1 MFSVL
6 DKKLI
11 RDVRKLWTQIL
22 AISLV
27 LACGVSTIII
37 GVGAYRSLKE
47 TQGALYERYLFA
59 SHFAQI
65 VRAPKHVANQIALLD
80 NVIAV
85 EPRIVKPAILDLAGM
100 KEPASGLVTSL
111 PENRELSVN
120 RVYLREGRL
129 PRSNA
134 IAEVAVLDRFARAHE
149 FRPGDRFDL
158 IMNGKKNTVTIVG
171 IVLSPEFIYVIGPG
185 DMVPDDKRFAVL
197 FFSEAVLASIYDMQ
211 GAFNNIGIRAS
222 SSADSSAL
230 IRALDQILRPYGSTG
245 AHDRADQVSHAFL
258 QSELNQLEAM
268 ARIIPPIFLFVA
280 AFLVNM
286 ILNRLITLEREQ
298 IGLFKAMGYSNLQV
312 GWHYA
317 KLVMFIAAVGIL
329 IGSLFGFWA
338 GRGLTRLY
346 GDIFTFPFLLFHSSL
361 DLYVIAGGI
370 SVAAALAGAARS
382 IWVITTLPP
391 AVAMRPPAPTSYHA
405 IGLAGLQRLRI
416 LSRLTIMAL
425 RHLLRW
431 PARTGLTIL
440 GTALSVALLITSLF
454 SYDSLD
460 VMINNIFF
468 EVARQHATLTLNSE
482 QHSNTLYQ
490 LKKLPGVLEAEAFR
504 ETPITVRNQNREER
518 LSLSGVVPGAD
529 LSRVLDLDLQ
539 PISPLKN
546 AVIVTERLL
555 NNLKLTVG
563 DSLDIHLSERDSRTV
578 RLPIVGIAHS
588 YVGLGAY
595 THIDTVNRLLRDGPR
610 ISGAHLLLDPDR
622 LPEIYAEIKKTP
634 TIASLAL
641 LGPSRANLEETI
653 NKNITTMTSV
663 YVVLAIIITF
673 GVIYNSAR
681 IQLSERARELASLR
695 VFGFTRA
702 EVSSVI
708 ITEIALIVLLAQPLG
723 WLMGWLFAQ
732 LVVTGFAS
740 DLFRIPLVIH
750 QTTYA
755 NASLL
760 VLLAATISTLIVRRR
775 IDRLN
780 LVSVL
785 KTRE

>member
-111 PENRELSVN
+111 PENRQLSVN

-361 DLYVIAGGI
+361 DLYVIAGGDLGCRRTGRCCQI
-370 SVAAALAGAARS
+370 HLGDHDASPRRRHATAGTHLVPRHWPCRFATAEDPVTPDHYGVAPSSALAGSNRFDDSGYSLVRGVADH
-382 IWVITTLPP
+382 LPLFL
-391 AVAMRPPAPTSYHA
+391 RF
-405 IGLAGLQRLRI
+405 AGCDDQQ
-416 LSRLTIMAL
+416 
-425 RHLLRW
+425 HL
-431 PARTGLTIL
+431 
-440 GTALSVALLITSLF
+440 F
-454 SYDSLD
+454 
-460 VMINNIFF
+460 
-468 EVARQHATLTLNSE
+468 
-482 QHSNTLYQ
+482 
-490 LKKLPGVLEAEAFR
+490 
-504 ETPITVRNQNREER
+504 
-518 LSLSGVVPGAD
+518 
-529 LSRVLDLDLQ
+529 
-539 PISPLKN
+539 
-546 AVIVTERLL
+546 
-555 NNLKLTVG
+555 
-563 DSLDIHLSERDSRTV
+563 
-578 RLPIVGIAHS
+578 
-588 YVGLGAY
+588 
-595 THIDTVNRLLRDGPR
+595 
-610 ISGAHLLLDPDR
+610 
-622 LPEIYAEIKKTP
+622 
-634 TIASLAL
+634 
-641 LGPSRANLEETI
+641 
-653 NKNITTMTSV
+653 
-663 YVVLAIIITF
+663 
-673 GVIYNSAR
+673 
-681 IQLSERARELASLR
+681 
-695 VFGFTRA
+695 
-702 EVSSVI
+702 
-708 ITEIALIVLLAQPLG
+708 
-723 WLMGWLFAQ
+723 
-732 LVVTGFAS
+732 
-740 DLFRIPLVIH
+740 
-750 QTTYA
+750 
-755 NASLL
+755 
-760 VLLAATISTLIVRRR
+760 
-775 IDRLN
+775 
-780 LVSVL
+780 
-785 KTRE
+785 